1 MKIISKSFIILSL
14 CLFGLVAH
22 AQENQPGTPNDIVA
36 SPEAVPHDDTDVKGS
51 IAKPTKEQKNS
62 VKKPAAK
69 KAKAKKAHT
78 KKFKKHG
85 AIKSHGVKH
94 KTH

>member
-1 MKIISKSFIILSL
+1 MKIISKSLIILSL

-22 AQENQPGTPNDIVA
+22 AQENQPGTA
-36 SPEAVPHDDTDVKGS
+36 PEAGSHDDTDVKGS

-78 KKFKKHG
+78 KKIKKHG
-85 AIKSHGVKH
+85 AVKSHGVKH